1 MQPNLTENKKSTQN
15 KVLNWVYLIKEL
27 NLFYLG
33 LFKHSE
39 TLKKTKT
46 VKGKPKITNTKA
58 VSKEDWLVT
67 KVVWW

>member
-46 VKGKPKITNTKA
+46 VKGKPKTTNTKA